1 MEMGIVAVV
10 ITIIIIILSLSLS
23 LSLTS
28 WFASQVGGT
37 QGKQPITK
45 KQLPWWLSW

>member
-23 LSLTS
+23 LSLSHFMVREPS
-28 WFASQVGGT
+28 WWHPRQTAHH
-37 QGKQPITK
+37 
-45 KQLPWWLSW
+45 

>member
-10 ITIIIIILSLSLS
+10 ITIIIIILSLSL
-23 LSLTS
+23 TS

-37 QGKQPITK
+37 QGKQPLTK